1 MTIAQINEVSV
12 TEFGV
17 NLVELP
23 STAGLWLANHIL
35 ETTGQNVYLK
45 ISKHRYRFGR
55 DTAFPAYGS
64 ELFKG
69 LR

>member
-17 NLVELP
+17 NVVELP
-23 STAGLWLANHIL
+23 TTAALWLASHIL